1 MPVGSRKTRKKRNPL
16 PLVAAAHPQ
25 KLLTETDPPGAQELQ
40 RPAGQALGYIGGL
53 YRGRAAIR
61 FDGSLLIE
69 QNDEWLVG
77 RLYLSAEPQRE
88 EGARAPAGLSRHRLS
103 ATGEGVTPHQPT

>member
-1 MPVGSRKTRKKRNPL
+1 MHRSCNGRR
-16 PLVAAAHPQ
+16 
-25 KLLTETDPPGAQELQ
+25 
-40 RPAGQALGYIGGL
+40 GQALGYIGGL

-61 FDGSLLIE
+61 FAGSLLIE

-77 RLYLSAEPQRE
+77 RLYLAAEPQRE
-88 EGARAPAGLSRHRLS
+88 EGARAPAGLSRHRLL